1 MKYSDIKGG
10 AFDMSFD
17 DKTAEELLRAA
28 NAGLGFTLNV
38 NGIPAKH
45 LLEITNAAA
54 QSGAQITLID
64 EAQKIARESD

>member
-1 MKYSDIKGG
+1 
-10 AFDMSFD
+10 MSFD
-17 DKTAEELLRAA
+17 DRAIEELLRAA
-28 NAGLGFTLNV
+28 HAGLGFTLNV

-64 EAQKIARESD
+64 EAQKIAKESS

>member
-1 MKYSDIKGG
+1 MEGRIT
-10 AFDMSFD
+10 MSFD
-17 DKTAEELLRAA
+17 DKTTEELLKAA

-64 EAQKIARESD
+64 EAQKLAKESG

>member
-1 MKYSDIKGG
+1 
-10 AFDMSFD
+10 MSFD
-17 DKTAEELLRAA
+17 DKTIEELLNAA

-64 EAQKIARESD
+64 EAQKIAKEESS